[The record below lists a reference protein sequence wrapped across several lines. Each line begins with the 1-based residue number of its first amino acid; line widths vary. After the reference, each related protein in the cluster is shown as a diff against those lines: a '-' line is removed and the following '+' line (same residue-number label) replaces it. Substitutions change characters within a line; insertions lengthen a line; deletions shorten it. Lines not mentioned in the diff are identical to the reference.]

1 MSRSAAI
8 RKLLTVALILIFAA
22 PVLLLLAYQVQ
33 LCYNRFEMLERLEEE
48 SLHTITIPKT
58 DLHWAIPGKE
68 IRLGSRLFD
77 VKDLK
82 YNGDFVQFSG
92 LFDDEEAELE
102 KLIRSRSSS
111 EESKLPFLV
120 KLAISPGLAA
130 PTGTFTPYAFRK
142 EKPHCNENTPM
153 LISNCQAPAAPPPRE
168 QVI

>member
-1 MSRSAAI
+1 MYRSAAI

-22 PVLLLLAYQVQ
+22 PVSLLLAYQVQ
-33 LCYNRFEMLERLEEE
+33 LCFNRFEMLERLEEE
-48 SLHTITIPKT
+48 SLHTISIPKT

-82 YNGDFVQFSG
+82 DNGDFVLLSG
-92 LFDDEEAELE
+92 LFDDEEEALE

-120 KLAISPGLAA
+120 KLAISPGLATH
-130 PTGTFTPYAFRK
+130 PGTFAPFACQK
-142 EKPHCNENTPM
+142 EKPHCNEYTPI

-168 QVI
+168 SVI